1 MVNIVQL
8 VSNSCSCSED
18 TAREYIEDELRNLD
32 DLLKVS
38 DLKVSDV
45 EMACNNL
52 GLDLD
57 FMDYFIERL
66 NSN

>member
-32 DLLKVS
+32 DLLKVN
-38 DLKVSDV
+38 DLKVGDV